1 MAFFLLIVA
10 ALLSSA
16 EVIPGNFSDII
27 IIPITSWRLAP
38 QLQRQRHQHLLL
50 LLPPA
55 TAGKRKREVESVEVT
70 VLTKMNYDPE
80 MNDSHMQEL
89 SAMFSDYAQTSGI
102 TFNEDLVDETV
113 KNEDGKFA
121 VVYTVLGADCG
132 VVDKFARGAKSNFNF
147 ITRIK
152 VKCGGQPEI
161 VIN

>member
-1 MAFFLLIVA
+1 
-10 ALLSSA
+10 
-16 EVIPGNFSDII
+16 PTTPT
-27 IIPITSWRLAP
+27 PITT
-38 QLQRQRHQHLLL
+38 
-50 LLPPA
+50 PP
-55 TAGKRKREVESVEVT
+55 TTTGGSRKREVESVEVT

-89 SAMFSDYAQTSGI
+89 SAMFSDYAENSGI

>member
-16 EVIPGNFSDII
+16 EAC
-27 IIPITSWRLAP
+27 AP
-38 QLQRQRHQHLLL
+38 A
-50 LLPPA
+50 PA
-55 TAGKRKREVESVEVT
+55 TTTPTTTTTPPTTVNGRRKREVESVEVT

-132 VVDKFARGAKSNFNF
+132 AVNNFARQAKSDANF
-147 ITRIK
+147 ITRIV
-152 VKCGGQPEI
+152 VKCGAQPEL

>member
-16 EVIPGNFSDII
+16 EAC
-27 IIPITSWRLAP
+27 AP
-38 QLQRQRHQHLLL
+38 A
-50 LLPPA
+50 PTATTPTPTTTPTAA
-55 TAGKRKREVESVEVT
+55 TAGRRKREVESVEVT

-132 VVDKFARGAKSNFNF
+132 V
-147 ITRIK
+147 
-152 VKCGGQPEI
+152 
-161 VIN
+161 